1 MERLLTDH
9 AFGLDYPSPPI
20 RAEIKHELIRNLIEQ
35 MGRDPNTASP
45 QDWFYAL
52 AYFLRGR
59 FSSARIRTWRRN
71 SHYDAKWV
79 YYLSL
84 EFLPGRMLK
93 TCLMSQGVYEVCRQA
108 LADLNVELESLWDFE
123 IEPALGNGGLGR
135 LGACLLES
143 MATLGY
149 AGLGYGIRYEYG
161 MFRQKIENGEQI
173 EHPENWLRAVNPW
186 EYARPN
192 IVYPI
197 QFNGRVT
204 QVNNWRGELL
214 CHWSDTDDVMA
225 RAYDFPVVGLDGET
239 VTSIRLWSA
248 AASSDFNLA
257 YFNSGNY
264 IDAVKQK
271 SETETISKVL
281 YPSDTTSMGREL
293 RLKQE
298 YFLVSASI

>member
-108 LADLNVELESLWDFE
+108 LADLNVELE
-123 IEPALGNGGLGR
+123 
-135 LGACLLES
+135 
-143 MATLGY
+143 
-149 AGLGYGIRYEYG
+149 
-161 MFRQKIENGEQI
+161 
-173 EHPENWLRAVNPW
+173 
-186 EYARPN
+186 
-192 IVYPI
+192 
-197 QFNGRVT
+197 
-204 QVNNWRGELL
+204 
-214 CHWSDTDDVMA
+214 
-225 RAYDFPVVGLDGET
+225 
-239 VTSIRLWSA
+239 
-248 AASSDFNLA
+248 
-257 YFNSGNY
+257 
-264 IDAVKQK
+264 
-271 SETETISKVL
+271 
-281 YPSDTTSMGREL
+281 
-293 RLKQE
+293 
-298 YFLVSASI
+298 